1 MIRTL
6 FAVVWT
12 AICCS
17 AGLAVIAVRRNSG
30 PWVLTRIGD
39 RLWSRVLL
47 RAVGGGK
54 PHVIFDADLP
64 HSAIFVGNHSSLL
77 DINAAFASLP
87 RPIVFLS
94 KASVRKVPLL
104 GAINARVG
112 TVFVERGNPDSA
124 REAVRQLAANARSG
138 VSVVVYPEG
147 TRSDDGGVRE
157 FRKGAFQ
164 LAAVSGLP
172 VVPFYVEGTRDLLPK
187 GALAFRRTPGIRV
200 VVGTPLAAPASDG
213 PEAIEKVRK
222 AAEDAVRRL
231 GQRAAVQGARA

>member
-12 AICCS
+12 AVCCA
-17 AGLAVIAVRRNSG
+17 AGLAVLAVRRGSG

-39 RLWSRVLL
+39 RMWSRVLL
-47 RAVGGGK
+47 RVVGGGQ
-54 PHVIFDADLP
+54 PQVTFDAELP
-64 HSAIFVGNHSSLL
+64 PSAIFVGNHASLL
-77 DINAAFASLP
+77 DINAAFAALP

-94 KASVRKVPLL
+94 KSGVRKVPLL

-112 TVFVERGNPDSA
+112 TVFVERGNPESA
-124 REAVRQLAANARSG
+124 REAVNQLAANARSG

-147 TRSDDGGVRE
+147 TRSDDGEVRA
-157 FRKGAFQ
+157 FRKGAFH

-172 VVPFYVEGTRDLLPK
+172 VVPFFVEGTRDLLPK

-200 VVGTPLAAPASDG
+200 VVGAPLEAPESDA
-213 PEAIEKVRK
+213 PEAIERVRQ